1 MEINDVYN
9 GENLILPTWFLLI
22 SLSRNNEF
30 ATAEDIAENFAAICN
45 FEKSTHPTALAD
57 SLSAMISASTSNKS
71 EKVSDKPL
79 ANKIDTVVEV
89 ITENTTNGS
98 TPLTV
103 KCKSEDLFSDI
114 QQYFSEHP
122 DR

>member
-1 MEINDVYN
+1 M
-9 GENLILPTWFLLI
+9 
-22 SLSRNNEF
+22 SRNNEF

-71 EKVSDKPL
+71 EKVTEKPI
-79 ANKIDTVVEV
+79 ANKIVTDTVVEV

-98 TPLTV
+98 TPPTV